1 MTLFLLLCDAY
12 IVLYISLDG
21 FDKKIGKN
29 KILQFFKMIDTSR
42 HFIANF
48 FGVAAM
54 SNLMV
59 ILIVVICIVV
69 AAFLGLA
76 CLILRKYS
84 LSLFII
90 DHRDFE

>member
-1 MTLFLLLCDAY
+1 MGYDY
-12 IVLYISLDG
+12 IYI
-21 FDKKIGKN
+21 
-29 KILQFFKMIDTSR
+29 
-42 HFIANF
+42 F

-59 ILIVVICIVV
+59 ILIVVICIVL

-84 LSLFII
+84 LFIVC
-90 DHRDFE
+90 HRDFE